1 MTISLDKIENRTIT
15 DKIIDFFLKCPLID
29 DKSPISADYIGDE
42 IGTYSV
48 DGSPSETILKTYVDG
63 STERQLIFDFTSRE
77 SVEAY
82 NNEKNIT
89 FYEKLAEW
97 VETQNNEGV
106 LPELSYPLIAE
117 QIKVLTHGYVEQ
129 MSANKAIYVIQ
140 MKLVY
145 TKIAE

>member
-1 MTISLDKIENRTIT
+1 MTISLDEIENRTIT
-15 DKIIDFFLKCPLID
+15 DKIIEFFLKCPLID

-106 LPELSYPLIAE
+106 LPELSYPLIDE

>member
-15 DKIIDFFLKCPLID
+15 DKIIEFFLKCPLID

-48 DGSPSETILKTYVDG
+48 DGSPSETILKTYIDG

-106 LPELSYPLIAE
+106 LPELSYPLVAE

>member
-1 MTISLDKIENRTIT
+1 MTISLDEIENRTIT
-15 DKIIDFFLKCPLID
+15 DKIIEFFLKCPLID

>member
-15 DKIIDFFLKCPLID
+15 DKIIEFFLKCPLID

-48 DGSPSETILKTYVDG
+48 DGSPSETILKSYIDG

-97 VETQNNEGV
+97 VETQKNEGV

>member
-15 DKIIDFFLKCPLID
+15 DKIIEFFLKCPLID

-48 DGSPSETILKTYVDG
+48 DGSPSETILKSYIDG

-97 VETQNNEGV
+97 VETQNNAGV
-106 LPELSYPLIAE
+106 LTELSYPLIAE

>member
-1 MTISLDKIENRTIT
+1 MTLNLNEIENRTIT
-15 DKIIDFFLKCPLID
+15 DKIIEFFLKCPLID
-29 DKSPISADYIGDE
+29 DKYPISADYIGDE

>member
-1 MTISLDKIENRTIT
+1 MTTSLDELEKRTIT
-15 DKIIDFFLKCPLID
+15 DKIIDFFLNCPFID
-29 DKSPISADYIGDE
+29 NHSPISADYIGDK

-48 DGSPSETILKTYVDG
+48 DGSPSETILKTYIDG

-82 NNEKNIT
+82 NNEKNIS

-97 VETQNNEGV
+97 VETQNNNGA
-106 LPELSYPLIAE
+106 LPKLHYPLIAE

-129 MSANKAIYVIQ
+129 MSANKAIYIIQ
-140 MKLVY
+140 MKLIY
-145 TKIAE
+145 KKMAE

>member
-15 DKIIDFFLKCPLID
+15 DNIIEFFLKCPLID

-48 DGSPSETILKTYVDG
+48 DGSPSETILKSYIDG

>member
-15 DKIIDFFLKCPLID
+15 DKIIEFFLKCPLID

-48 DGSPSETILKTYVDG
+48 DGSPSETILKSYIDG

-106 LPELSYPLIAE
+106 LPELSYPLIAD
-117 QIKVLTHGYVEQ
+117 QLKVLTHGYVEQ

>member
-15 DKIIDFFLKCPLID
+15 DKIIEFFLKCPLID

>member
-1 MTISLDKIENRTIT
+1 MTISLDEIENRTIT
-15 DKIIDFFLKCPLID
+15 DKIIEFFLKCPLID

-97 VETQNNEGV
+97 IETQNNEGV

>member
-1 MTISLDKIENRTIT
+1 MTLNLNEIENRTIT
-15 DKIIDFFLKCPLID
+15 DKIIEFFLKCPLID
-29 DKSPISADYIGDE
+29 YKSPISADYIGDE

-82 NNEKNIT
+82 NNEKNIS

-97 VETQNNEGV
+97 VETQNNEGI
-106 LPELSYPLIAE
+106 LPELNYPLIAE
-117 QIKVLTHGYVEQ
+117 EIKVLTHGYVEQ

-145 TKIAE
+145 KKRIV

>member
-15 DKIIDFFLKCPLID
+15 DKIIEFFLKCPLID

-48 DGSPSETILKTYVDG
+48 DGSPSETILKSYIDG

-77 SVEAY
+77 SDEAY

>member
-15 DKIIDFFLKCPLID
+15 DKIIEFFLKCPLID

-48 DGSPSETILKTYVDG
+48 DGSPSETILKTYIDG

>member
-1 MTISLDKIENRTIT
+1 MTIGLDKIENRTIT
-15 DKIIDFFLKCPLID
+15 DKIIEFFLKCPLID

-48 DGSPSETILKTYVDG
+48 DGSPSETILKTYIDG

>member
-1 MTISLDKIENRTIT
+1 MTISLDNIENRTIT
-15 DKIIDFFLKCPLID
+15 DKIIEFFLKCPLID

-48 DGSPSETILKTYVDG
+48 DGSPSETILKTYIDG

-97 VETQNNEGV
+97 VETQNNEGT

-145 TKIAE
+145 VKRAE